1 MKKKYSEIVCVVDRS
16 GSMGAIV
23 NDAIGGFNTFL
34 KEQKKVKGEATL
46 TYAQFDTEYEII
58 HENKPL
64 KKVPDLTDKT
74 YQPRG
79 ATALLDAVGKTINE
93 VGKRIDGLKKSQ
105 QPKKV
110 IFAILTDG
118 EENSSREFKREQI
131 LEMIKEKKEKLKW
144 EFIFL
149 AANQDAIQAGM
160 SMGIQA
166 KDSFNFDATKKG
178 VRSGYGVMSNCV
190 SSYRR

>member
-93 VGKRIDGLKKSQ
+93 VGKRIDGLKKKST
-105 QPKKV
+105 
-110 IFAILTDG
+110 A
-118 EENSSREFKREQI
+118 
-131 LEMIKEKKEKLKW
+131 
-144 EFIFL
+144 
-149 AANQDAIQAGM
+149 
-160 SMGIQA
+160 
-166 KDSFNFDATKKG
+166 
-178 VRSGYGVMSNCV
+178 
-190 SSYRR
+190 